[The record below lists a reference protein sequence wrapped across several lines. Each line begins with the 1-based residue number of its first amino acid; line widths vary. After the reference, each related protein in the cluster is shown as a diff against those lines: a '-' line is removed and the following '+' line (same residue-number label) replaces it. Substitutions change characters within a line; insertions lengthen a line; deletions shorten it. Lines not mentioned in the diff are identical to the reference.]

1 MRQLESLILG
11 LDGLAL
17 AWESVAVV
25 LGALVL
31 GLGLGLLARARS
43 TRRQPPVGPR
53 HAEQARE
60 VETLRRLA
68 AELARTPDVEGVA
81 RTLLDEVGS
90 LFDVGFVG
98 LTFVSEDGREAS
110 GFLARAEGRDVEWW
124 PDVRLDLV
132 REPSG
137 IASAAFEATSF
148 AVYDV
153 TGSTRVSSRLASEV
167 GAKSAAFVPLVSG
180 DRVIAVISV
189 ATTDDFRA
197 FSSDDLSL
205 MQTLASEATIALE
218 RTRSSLALGE
228 ALDRE
233 RLLALLGRR
242 LRSELEL
249 APALAAAVE
258 ETGQAL
264 RAIRCFVR
272 VGDVME
278 RWAADGAPPP
288 ASPADLPVTNLA
300 ERDGRTVTVTD
311 IQDGGALAVISTP
324 VVVQGQVVGALT
336 AARGER
342 RPWTQS
348 EVALLEAV
356 AAEIALAVRLDT
368 LLTENRER
376 LTQQTALLRAAQ
388 VLTGELD
395 LRAVLERLV
404 VEVAGLLDADASDCY
419 LYDRERGVLRCAA
432 LHGFDESLV
441 GFEFP
446 ATRGLAGVAI
456 REGRA
461 VTGSDYGQLA

>member
-68 AELARTPDVEGVA
+68 AALARTPDVEGVA
-81 RTLLDEVGS
+81 RTLLD
-90 LFDVGFVG
+90 DVGFVC
-98 LTFVSEDGREAS
+98 LTLGSEDGREAS
-110 GFLARAEGRDVEWW
+110 GFHARAEGRDVEWW

-180 DRVIAVISV
+180 DRVISV
-189 ATTDDFRA
+189 NSAATTDDFRA

-228 ALDRE
+228 AL
-233 RLLALLGRR
+233 
-242 LRSELEL
+242 
-249 APALAAAVE
+249 
-258 ETGQAL
+258 
-264 RAIRCFVR
+264 
-272 VGDVME
+272 
-278 RWAADGAPPP
+278 
-288 ASPADLPVTNLA
+288 
-300 ERDGRTVTVTD
+300 
-311 IQDGGALAVISTP
+311 
-324 VVVQGQVVGALT
+324 
-336 AARGER
+336 
-342 RPWTQS
+342 
-348 EVALLEAV
+348 
-356 AAEIALAVRLDT
+356 
-368 LLTENRER
+368 
-376 LTQQTALLRAAQ
+376 
-388 VLTGELD
+388 
-395 LRAVLERLV
+395 
-404 VEVAGLLDADASDCY
+404 
-419 LYDRERGVLRCAA
+419 
-432 LHGFDESLV
+432 
-441 GFEFP
+441 
-446 ATRGLAGVAI
+446 
-456 REGRA
+456 
-461 VTGSDYGQLA
+461 